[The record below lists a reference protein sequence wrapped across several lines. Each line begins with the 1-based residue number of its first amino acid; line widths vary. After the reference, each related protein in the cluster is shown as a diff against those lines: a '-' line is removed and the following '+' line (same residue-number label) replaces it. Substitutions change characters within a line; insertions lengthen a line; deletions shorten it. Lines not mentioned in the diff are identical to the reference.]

1 MRSELRLATEP
12 RAAPGV
18 GRVPCWRPLLP
29 RRRPSLPCPRM
40 LPLGAELPLGALA
53 AASLLAAAH
62 SVAALALGRL
72 NADGAGP
79 PGAAAAA
86 GDCRFSAAAR
96 SLSGVETVDA
106 SCGGSRTGL
115 GAARQPPPAAPP
127 AAADCEPST
136 LSSCACAVARST
148 PGPARLAAAAAPGAC
163 PELPPSWSWCRY
175 AGLYITG
182 RAGSGLAVLRRSD
195 MGVCFCSGPAVAPR
209 RPQRAAYV
217 RRGHRPGPGPPAQAL
232 D

>member
-1 MRSELRLATEP
+1 MRSEQRLATEP

-18 GRVPCWRPLLP
+18 GRVPFWRPLLP

-40 LPLGAELPLGALA
+40 LLLGAELPLGALA

-79 PGAAAAA
+79 PAAAA

-115 GAARQPPPAAPP
+115 GAAKPPPPAAPP
-127 AAADCEPST
+127 ATADCEPST

-148 PGPARLAAAAAPGAC
+148 PGPARLATAAAPGAC

-175 AGLYITG
+175 AGL
-182 RAGSGLAVLRRSD
+182 
-195 MGVCFCSGPAVAPR
+195 
-209 RPQRAAYV
+209 
-217 RRGHRPGPGPPAQAL
+217 
-232 D
+232 